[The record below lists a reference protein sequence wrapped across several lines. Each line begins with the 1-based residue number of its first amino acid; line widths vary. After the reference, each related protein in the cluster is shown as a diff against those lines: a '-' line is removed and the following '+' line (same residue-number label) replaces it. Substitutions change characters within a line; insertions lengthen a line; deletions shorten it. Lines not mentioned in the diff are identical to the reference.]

1 MNKRTRYSC
10 DNYLSGDLSRRNWLK
25 AGGLG
30 LLGLNSVNWLEA
42 IANNP
47 KSIAPKAKSVVFLF
61 QWGGPSQLDMF
72 DMKPDAPSGIRSP
85 LKMMSSNVP
94 GMPICE
100 NLPRMAKHMDKV
112 TLIRS
117 VYHDMKNHNSAGYY
131 ALTGHRPPLDDQRL
145 RDSPELYPAFGSV
158 VDALSPNRHAMP
170 TSVSYPYVIS
180 DGSRTPGQHASFLG
194 KKHDPFLITENPA
207 SRNFKLPELSL
218 PKSLGFDR
226 LMSRRELQKYI
237 DIQSRALDF
246 SVEARG
252 MDAYYEKALSMLHSP
267 YVRKAFD
274 LSDEPQ
280 AIRDEYGPSPYG
292 QSCLLARRLVEAG
305 TKFVTV
311 YFSPSIG
318 GRSKT
323 DGGWDTHGFSNTRM
337 YEIIQEYHLPL
348 TNQVLPA
355 FLNDLERRGLLE
367 ETLVLWMGEFGR
379 TPKINANVS
388 RDHWPQCYTVM
399 MAGAGVKSG
408 YVHGAS
414 DKHAAYPAED
424 PVKPDDIAATL
435 YHILGIDP
443 HTEVM
448 GVNDR
453 PLPISNGNV
462 ISNILS

>member
-1 MNKRTRYSC
+1 MKKNYSC
-10 DNYLSGDLSRRNWLK
+10 TNYSSTSISRRNWLK
-25 AGGLG
+25 VGGLG
-30 LLGLNSVNWLEA
+30 MLGLTSTNWLQA
-42 IANNP
+42 ISENP

-61 QWGGPSQLDMF
+61 QWGGPSQIDMF

-85 LKMMSSNVP
+85 LKMISSNVP

-100 NLPRMAKHMDKV
+100 ELPRLARHMDKV
-112 TLIRS
+112 TLIKS
-117 VYHDMKNHNSAGYY
+117 VHHDMKNHNSAGYY
-131 ALTGHRPPLDDQRL
+131 ALTGHRPPSDDQRL

-158 VDALSPNRHAMP
+158 VDALAPNSHAMP
-170 TSVSYPYVIS
+170 TSVSYPYIIR
-180 DGSRTPGQHASFLG
+180 DGSKTPGQHASFLG

-207 SRNFKLPELSL
+207 SPQFKLPELSL

-226 LMSRRELQKYI
+226 LVSRRELQKYI
-237 DIQSRALDF
+237 DSQAKALDI
-246 SVEARG
+246 SSQAKG
-252 MDAYYEKALSMLHSP
+252 MDAYYDKALTMLHSP
-267 YVRKAFD
+267 YVRKAFA
-274 LSDEPQ
+274 LHEESQ

-337 YEIIQEYHLPL
+337 YEIVKAYHLPL
-348 TNQVLPA
+348 TDHVVPT
-355 FLNDLERRGLLE
+355 FLNDLERRGLLD
-367 ETLVLWMGEFGR
+367 ETLVIWMGEFGR

-424 PVKPDDIAATL
+424 PVKPDDLSATL
-435 YHILGIDP
+435 YHILGIP
-443 HTEVM
+443 PTTEVM
-448 GVNDR
+448 DVNNR
-453 PLPISNGNV
+453 PLPISNGKV
-462 ISNILS
+462 ISKILA